1 MTKTEIIL
9 TIIGIVNA
17 LIAALLSVILSQHLQ
32 SKSKKRE
39 DKLRILID
47 LMISRIYGWTAS
59 SVHSMNII
67 DIIFAD
73 SKNVKDAWHK
83 YFNLCKI
90 NNPSEAQ
97 SKDIEI
103 AKNKLIE
110 EIANDLGYKDKVTWD
125 EIQSVYIPNGL
136 SNNIMKQQEF
146 QNIQL
151 QVGQIISN
159 KLNEQQEKD
168 SSNKK

>member
-1 MTKTEIIL
+1 M
-9 TIIGIVNA
+9 
-17 LIAALLSVILSQHLQ
+17 IAALLSVILSQHLQ

-47 LMISRIYGWTAS
+47 LMISRIYGWTANS
-59 SVHSMNII
+59 IHSMNVI

-73 SKNVKDAWHK
+73 SKNVKQAWHNF
-83 YFNLCKI
+83 FNLCKV

-97 SKDIEI
+97 IKDIEI

-110 EIANDLGYKDKVTWD
+110 EIAKDLGYKDKLTWD

-136 SNNIMKQQEF
+136 SNNLIKQQEF
-146 QNIQL
+146 QDIQL

-159 KLNEQQEKD
+159 KLNEQQEKLP
-168 SSNKK
+168 KKKK